1 MSEVEQTT
9 APVTTEAPA
18 ATPVAEPVAP
28 SMQAGAT
35 GEPSAAEPAAPVGE
49 PASPFPSADEFAWD
63 TWDGTYDSFDER
75 LRPWGEKLHEH
86 YSSTNAAAV
95 ERARLQ
101 ATEDAVQWKDM
112 YNALA
117 MGEEDPRVSQ
127 MGTELSQ
134 KNAYVQQME
143 QQLQQ
148 QRKAMQDLAETEA
161 TRYMGWFESVYK
173 DRLTANPEAAKLA
186 LPLLD
191 LESADIPPHEA
202 FEIALLGEKAVDMA
216 TKLLQKGNSVELV
229 KEVLQ
234 LRTRGQAAPVPTAA
248 PKPTPQP
255 KESSKLVAGAEENAA
270 PPRAKPKK
278 STKDMPR
285 HEARMAAVDA
295 IFNRFKL

>member
-1 MSEVEQTT
+1 MSD
-9 APVTTEAPA
+9 
-18 ATPVAEPVAP
+18 VAETTPAVSGAVPEVAA
-28 SMQAGAT
+28 S
-35 GEPSAAEPAAPVGE
+35 AEPAPVAGEPTAVASEPAAVGE
-49 PASPFPSADEFAWD
+49 PAAFPSAEEFGWD
-63 TWDGTYDSFDER
+63 TWDGSYESFDEKV
-75 LRPWGEKLHEH
+75 RPWGQKLHEH
-86 YSSTNAAAV
+86 YTNISAAEV

-134 KNAYVQQME
+134 KNAYVKQME
-143 QQLQQ
+143 QQLKD
-148 QRKAMQDLAETEA
+148 QRKAMEQLAETEA

-173 DRLTANPEAAKLA
+173 DRLASNPAAAKLA

-191 LESADIPPHEA
+191 MDDIDIAPHEA
-202 FEIALLGEKAVDMA
+202 FEIALLGDKAVDMA
-216 TKLLQKGNSVELV
+216 TKLLKKGNSVELV

-234 LRTRGQAAPVPTAA
+234 LRSKGAATPVPTAA
-248 PKPTPQP
+248 PKPAPKP
-255 KESSKLVAGAEENAA
+255 KESSKIVAGAEENAA
-270 PPRAKPKK
+270 PPRPKPKK